1 MSDFIKRHIGP
12 SDQEQSKMLSDL
24 GVSSIDELVRQI
36 VPDSILLR
44 GDSNL
49 PDGCSE
55 QQALAELKDIASH
68 NIVKR
73 SLIGQG
79 YYGTI
84 TPPVILRNVFEN
96 PAWYTSYT
104 PYQAEISQGRLEALF
119 NYQTLITELTG
130 LPVANASL
138 LDEGTAAA
146 EAMLLAFSQSKKK
159 DFIVDDKI
167 FPQTLAVLETRAKP
181 LGINI
186 IKIDLNASI
195 SISFFADAFGF
206 ITQLP
211 NNHGNLKHRDGVLR
225 LAEACK
231 CMKIAIVDPMCQVL
245 MKPVGDMGFDV
256 AVGSMQRFGVP
267 LGFGGPHAAFFAT
280 SDKYKRKIPGR
291 IVGQS
296 VDAQGNPALRLAL
309 QTREQHIRRDKAT
322 SNICTA
328 QALLANM
335 ASFYA
340 AYHGSDGLKDIASRI
355 LYYREAIIKGL
366 KWTGTEVDD
375 VEGFDTVRFKVEKE
389 KVNKLIK
396 DFNIRY
402 EDDYVILSVD
412 ELTTTEE
419 LQKIFDAVANYEIF
433 ADQIF
438 SSMSSTK
445 WKSIPLRTKPW
456 LRQEVF
462 HKYQSETNM
471 MRYINELV
479 SKDFSLVNGMMPLGS
494 CTMKLNAA
502 SELMPVSWN
511 EFANMHPFAPDHQT
525 LGYQRIMFDLQ
536 EWLCDITGF
545 ADVSLQPNAGSQG
558 EYAGL
563 LAIQEYH
570 RSRGD
575 NKRNVC
581 LIPTSAHG
589 TNPASAVMAGMKIVP
604 VNCDDDGNIDLE
616 DLEKK
621 AIMNTFELSCIMITY
636 PSTHG
641 VFEPTIKDIC
651 RIVHENGGQ
660 VYLDGANLNAQ
671 VGLAKPGEYGADVC
685 HMNLHKTFCIPHGGG
700 GPGVGPIGVA
710 EHLVPF
716 MDQRVSAAVQGSAS
730 ILPISWMY
738 IRMMGADGLRK
749 ASEVSLLTANW
760 LVYRIE
766 PFFKVLYKGAN
777 ERVAHECIFDVRHF
791 EDITAEDVA
800 KRLMDY
806 GFHAPTL
813 SWPVTGTV
821 MVEPTESESL
831 DELER
836 FARAMVNIRFEIDKK
851 KDILKNAPHTA
862 RVVSSDKWEYN
873 YSREEAAYPVKQTNK
888 FWPAI
893 SRIDNVYGDR
903 NLVCSCANYFDN
915 EDGTERLVEFN
926 QPNKEKFNR

>member
-1 MSDFIKRHIGP
+1 MSEFIQRHIGP
-12 SDQEQSKMLSDL
+12 SEEEQAKMLSDL
-24 GVSSIDELVRQI
+24 ELSSIDELVRQV

-44 GDSNL
+44 GDNKL

-55 QQALAELKDIASH
+55 QEALTELKELAGR
-68 NIVKR
+68 NKVKR

-84 TPPVILRNVFEN
+84 TPPVIQRNVFEN

-146 EAMLLAFSQSKKK
+146 EAMILAYNQGKKK
-159 DFIVDDKI
+159 DFIVDSKL
-167 FPQTLAVLETRAKP
+167 FPQTLEVLQTRAKP

-186 IKIDLNASI
+186 VEIDFDASI
-195 SISFFADAFGF
+195 PIAFFSDAFGV
-206 ITQLP
+206 IIQLP
-211 NNHGNLKHRDGVLR
+211 NNHGNLRHRSGLLR
-225 LAEACK
+225 LAEVCK
-231 CMKIAIVDPMCQVL
+231 CMKIAIVDPMAQVL
-245 MKPVGDMGFDV
+245 MQPVGEMGFDV

-267 LGFGGPHAAFFAT
+267 MGFGGPHAAFFAT
-280 SDKYKRKIPGR
+280 TDKYKRKIPGR

-296 VDAQGNPALRLAL
+296 LDSQGNKALRLAL

-335 ASFYA
+335 AGFYA
-340 AYHGSDGLKDIASRI
+340 AYHGSEGLKKIANRI
-355 LYYREAIIKGL
+355 LRYRETL
-366 KWTGTEVDD
+366 KTALRWCGKEVEDT
-375 VEGFDTVRFKVEKE
+375 EGFDTIR
-389 KVNKLIK
+389 IK
-396 DFNIRY
+396 TDIDYYNFLSDKFNVRY
-402 EDDYVILSVD
+402 EDGWMMITLD
-412 ELTTTEE
+412 ELTTIQE
-419 LQKIFDAVANYEIF
+419 LDEIVQTQIVFNASSNTINHVYDACKDYVWKDIPQRKGKWLEQDIFN
-433 ADQIF
+433 
-438 SSMSSTK
+438 
-445 WKSIPLRTKPW
+445 
-456 LRQEVF
+456 
-462 HKYQSETNM
+462 KYHSETNM

-502 SELMPVSWN
+502 SELMPVSWP
-511 EFANMHPFAPDHQT
+511 EFANIHPFAPKKQT
-525 LGYQRIMFDLQ
+525 EGYQIIIDELKG
-536 EWLCDITGF
+536 WLCEITGF
-545 ADVSLQPNAGSQG
+545 DSISLQPNAGSQG

-575 NKRNVC
+575 VNRNVC

-589 TNPASAVMAGMKIVP
+589 TNPASAIMAGMKIVG
-604 VNCDDDGNIDLE
+604 VKCDDEGNIDME

-651 RIVHENGGQ
+651 KIVHDNGGQ

-671 VGLAKPGEYGADVC
+671 VGLAKPCNYGADVC
-685 HMNLHKTFCIPHGGG
+685 HLNLHKTFCIPHGGG

-710 EHLVPF
+710 THLTPF
-716 MDQRVSAAVQGSAS
+716 VTHRVSSSLTGSAS

-738 IRMMGADGLRK
+738 IRMMGEDGLRK
-749 ASEVSLLTANW
+749 ASEISLLSANW
-760 LVYRIE
+760 LAHKID
-766 PFFKVLYKGAN
+766 PDFKVLYKAKNG
-777 ERVAHECIFDVRHF
+777 RVAHECIFDCRSLPV
-791 EDITAEDVA
+791 TAEDVA

-806 GFHAPTL
+806 GFPAPTL
-813 SWPVTGTV
+813 SWPVSNTM

-831 DELER
+831 DELQR
-836 FARAMVNIRFEIDKK
+836 FVDAMAMIRREIYTD

-862 RVVSSDKWEYN
+862 RMIAGVWDYN
-873 YSREEAAYPVKQTNK
+873 YSRQQASFPVNQKNK
-888 FWPAI
+888 FWPAV

-903 NLVCSCANYFDN
+903 NLVCSC
-915 EDGTERLVEFN
+915 TVEVTA
-926 QPNKEKFNR
+926 

>member
-1 MSDFIKRHIGP
+1 MSEFLKRHIGP
-12 SDQEQSKMLSDL
+12 SESEQRKMLADL
-24 GVSSIDELVRQI
+24 GLSTIDELVREI

-49 PDGCSE
+49 PEGCSE
-55 QQALAELKDIASH
+55 QEALAELKDIASH

-146 EAMLLAFSQSKKK
+146 EAMLLAHSQSKKK
-159 DFIVDDKI
+159 DFIVDDKL
-167 FPQTLAVLETRAKP
+167 FPQTLEVLQTRARP

-186 IKIDLNASI
+186 IKIDFDASI
-195 SISFFADAFGF
+195 PIAFFTDAFGV
-206 ITQLP
+206 IVQLP
-211 NNHGNLKHRDGVLR
+211 NSHGNLRHRSGLLR
-225 LAEACK
+225 LAEVCK
-231 CMKIAIVDPMCQVL
+231 CMKIAIVDPMAQVL
-245 MKPVGDMGFDV
+245 MQPVGEMGFDI

-267 LGFGGPHAAFFAT
+267 MGFGGPHASFFAT
-280 SDKYKRKIPGR
+280 TDKYKRKIPGR

-296 VDAQGNPALRLAL
+296 VDAQGNKALRLAL

-335 ASFYA
+335 AGFYA
-340 AYHGSDGLKDIASRI
+340 AYHGAEGLKRIATRI
-355 LYYREAIIKGL
+355 LIYREVLLTGL
-366 KWTGTEVDD
+366 SWLGIQVDKT
-375 VEGFDTVRFKVEKE
+375 EGFDTVRFKSFLAVEGYN
-389 KVNKLIK
+389 V
-396 DFNIRY
+396 RY
-402 EDDYVILSVD
+402 EDDHTIITLD
-412 ELTTTEE
+412 ELTTLDEIKE
-419 LQKIFDAVANYEIF
+419 LLNSQQDLVNKYDTIDHIVESVGRY
-433 ADQIF
+433 
-438 SSMSSTK
+438 K
-445 WKSIPLRTKPW
+445 WKYVPERTQPW
-456 LRQEVF
+456 LRQDVF
-462 HKYQSETNM
+462 NRYHSETNM

-511 EFANMHPFAPDHQT
+511 EFANMHPFAPENQT

-545 ADVSLQPNAGSQG
+545 EEVSLQPNAGSQG

-570 RSRGD
+570 RSNGD
-575 NKRNVC
+575 TKRNVC

-604 VNCDDDGNIDLE
+604 VKCDEEGNIDLK
-616 DLEKK
+616 DLEKQ

-671 VGLAKPGEYGADVC
+671 VGLAKPCEYGIDVC

-710 EHLVPF
+710 SHLTPY
-716 MDQRVSAAVQGSAS
+716 MNKRVSSAEFGSAS

-738 IRMMGADGLRK
+738 IRMMGGEGLRK
-749 ASEVSLLTANW
+749 ASEISLLSANW
-760 LVYRIE
+760 LANEIDTS
-766 PFFKVLYKGAN
+766 FKVLYKAENG
-777 ERVAHECIFDVRHF
+777 RVAHECIFDCRTLPV
-791 EDITAEDVA
+791 TAEDVA

-813 SWPVTGTV
+813 SWPVTNTM

-831 DELER
+831 DELKR
-836 FARAMVNIRFEIDKK
+836 FVKAMEMIRREIYTD

-862 RVVSSDKWEYN
+862 RVVSSDEWVYN
-873 YSREEAAYPVKQTNK
+873 YTREQAAYPVKQSNK
-888 FWPAI
+888 FWPAV

-903 NLVCSCANYFDN
+903 NLVCSCSTYFDDVS
-915 EDGTERLVEFN
+915 DGT
-926 QPNKEKFNR
+926 